1 MKMGSINHWVK
12 KEQERVEDGSLF
24 ARILS
29 SFFIQ
34 FMKMAKEK
42 GEKINKNI
50 EIFSV
55 ESSHYTSKHLNPA
68 SSSMSMLTTKYFIKM
83 ILLLSIS
90 PPFNFPWF
98 SCCILYFSPSLLQF
112 MLTRRVFNWPR
123 KWGEKEDRKNRSRNL
138 KKSFLT
144 IE

>member
-42 GEKINKNI
+42 GEKINKNT

-55 ESSHYTSKHLNPA
+55 ESSHYTSKPCLKFYVHVNNKIFYQND
-68 SSSMSMLTTKYFIKM
+68 SFTVY
-83 ILLLSIS
+83 LSA
-90 PPFNFPWF
+90 
-98 SCCILYFSPSLLQF
+98 
-112 MLTRRVFNWPR
+112 V
-123 KWGEKEDRKNRSRNL
+123 
-138 KKSFLT
+138 
-144 IE
+144 